1 MINKSNFLLGLNA
14 SCVCLSLFMYA
25 DRVYAQSANQSTV
38 TNSAAPNAISTTT
51 GGSNLTYQSNNTYNN
66 EFGFGPGIFCRTPAL
81 FISGNLNQ
89 AEADNYYFG
98 ATNPLPVSSND
109 NFNYGGSIGIVI
121 PFGSSIQEYCKSV
134 ARQTAVDREVSTQL
148 SMIRACAALIKEGI
162 RVDPDK
168 FPLLS
173 SCVVNEGQPLL
184 YIGTQGSPNPQ
195 AGLPP
200 VSLPRPKPAQSRQ
213 TQQAPT
219 QGSSQLNKEIKVPRL
234 SAS

>member
-1 MINKSNFLLGLNA
+1 MSGAASIQNRLLAAFAVLSTTLHA
-14 SCVCLSLFMYA
+14 SHCL
-25 DRVYAQSANQSTV
+25 AQSNNSTV

-51 GGSNLTYQSNNTYNN
+51 GGSNLTYQTNNTYNN

-81 FISGNLNQ
+81 FISGNLNRGD
-89 AEADNYYFG
+89 ADNYYSTS
-98 ATNPLPVSSND
+98 AQLPGSFND
-109 NFNYGGSIGIVI
+109 NWNYGGNVGIVV
-121 PFGSSIQEYCKSV
+121 PFGSSVQEYCKSV
-134 ARQTAVDREVSTQL
+134 ARQTAIDREVSTQL

-162 RVDPDK
+162 RVDPEK
-168 FPLLS
+168 FPLLKP
-173 SCVVNEGQPLL
+173 CVIDEGQPLL

-219 QGSSQLNKEIKVPRL
+219 QGSPQMNKEIKVPRL

>member
-1 MINKSNFLLGLNA
+1 MPCAASFHNPLLAAFAVLSTSLHA
-14 SCVCLSLFMYA
+14 SHCL
-25 DRVYAQSANQSTV
+25 AQANNSTV

-51 GGSNLTYQSNNTYNN
+51 GGSNLTYQTNNTYNN

-81 FISGNLNQ
+81 FISGNLNRGD
-89 AEADNYYFG
+89 ADNYYSTS
-98 ATNPLPVSSND
+98 AQLPGSFND
-109 NFNYGGSIGIVI
+109 NWNYGGNVGVVV
-121 PFGSSIQEYCKSV
+121 PFGSSVQEYCKSV
-134 ARQTAVDREVSTQL
+134 ARQTAIDREVSTQL

-162 RVDPDK
+162 RVDPEK
-168 FPLLS
+168 FPLLKP
-173 SCVVNEGQPLL
+173 CVIDEGQPLL

-219 QGSSQLNKEIKVPRL
+219 QGSSQMNKEIKVPRL

>member
-1 MINKSNFLLGLNA
+1 MSGAA
-14 SCVCLSLFMYA
+14 SIHNRLFAAFAVLSTSLHASHCF
-25 DRVYAQSANQSTV
+25 AQANNSTV

-51 GGSNLTYQSNNTYNN
+51 GGSNLTYQTNNTYNN

-81 FISGNLNQ
+81 FISGNLTRGD
-89 AEADNYYFG
+89 ADNYYSTS
-98 ATNPLPVSSND
+98 ANLPMSFND
-109 NFNYGGSIGIVI
+109 NWNYGGNVGVTI
-121 PFGSSIQEYCKSV
+121 PFGSSVQEYCKSV
-134 ARQTAVDREVSTQL
+134 ARQTAIDREVSTQL

-162 RVDPDK
+162 RVDPEK
-168 FPLLS
+168 FPLLKP
-173 SCVVNEGQPLL
+173 CVIDEEQPLL

-234 SAS
+234 SAG

>member
-1 MINKSNFLLGLNA
+1 MPGAASIHNRLLA
-14 SCVCLSLFMYA
+14 AFAVLSTSLHGSQCH
-25 DRVYAQSANQSTV
+25 AQATNSTV

-51 GGSNLTYQSNNTYNN
+51 GGSNLTYQTNSSYNN
-66 EFGFGPGIFCRTPAL
+66 EFGFGPGIFCRMPAL
-81 FISGNLNQ
+81 FISGNLNKG
-89 AEADNYYFG
+89 EAHNYYSSS
-98 ATNPLPVSSND
+98 ANLPGSFND
-109 NFNYGGSIGIVI
+109 NWNYGGNVGVVF
-121 PFGSSIQEYCKSV
+121 PFGSSVQEYCKSV
-134 ARQTAVDREVSTQL
+134 ARQTAIDREVSTQL

-162 RVDPDK
+162 RVDPEK
-168 FPLLS
+168 FPLLNP
-173 SCVVNEGQPLL
+173 CVIDEGQPLL